1 MLASVKFAEG
11 VLNFFILILERTY
24 KMPKYIVIAGG
35 VMSGVGKGVTT
46 ASIGKILQ
54 EYGYRVTAIKI
65 DPYIN
70 YDAGT
75 LRPTEHGEVW
85 VTDDGGEIDQDLG
98 TYERF
103 LNMDIPKRNNIT
115 TGQIYKTVI
124 DRERQG
130 EYLGQ
135 TVQFIPHIPDEI
147 KKRLKEASDGF
158 DFVLIEIGG
167 TIGDYENIPFLFAV
181 KSLEREVGK
190 KNLTYVLITYLP
202 IPSHIEEMKT
212 KPTQQAIRLLS
223 ESGIF
228 PDFIICRAKKPLD
241 VIRKKKIETY
251 ANIVSENVI
260 SEPDIETVY
269 QIPLD
274 LEKEKFGDKILN
286 EFEMKPKKQPN
297 WQEWK
302 KLVDSIL
309 HPKKNVKIAI
319 VGKYIDIGDYNLADS
334 YISINQAL
342 MHAGASMNTGVE
354 INWLDSKMF
363 ENDKSSLKELKNYDG
378 IIVPGGFG
386 SSGVEGKIN
395 AINYARTSKI
405 PYLGLCYGLQL
416 AVIEFA
422 RNVCGLKDAHTT
434 EINPRTAS
442 PVIDVQP
449 AQKEILEKH
458 MFGGTMRLGA
468 YAAILKEKS
477 KVLKLYEETGRLH
490 DDEKRI
496 SELMKDKSQA
506 FRLGILEK
514 NKKIVL
520 ERHRHRYEVNPRF
533 VDLLEKR
540 GMVFSGYYERFDKT
554 KLMEYIELPQ
564 HPFFV
569 GTQPHPEFKSRL
581 GNPSPL
587 FYGFVKACGK

>member
-1 MLASVKFAEG
+1 MQQTNS
-11 VLNFFILILERTY
+11 I
-24 KMPKYIVIAGG
+24 PKYIVVAGG

-46 ASIGKILQ
+46 ASIGRILQ
-54 EYGYRVTAIKI
+54 EHGYKVTAIKI

-103 LNMDIPKRNNIT
+103 LDLDIPKRNNIT

-124 DRERQG
+124 DKERKG
-130 EYLGQ
+130 AYLGE

-147 KKRLKEASDGF
+147 KKRIKEASSQN
-158 DFVLIEIGG
+158 DFVLIEVGG
-167 TIGDYENIPFLFAV
+167 TIGDYENIPFLFAL

-190 KNLTYVLITYLP
+190 NNLTYVLLTYLP

-241 VIRKKKIETY
+241 VVRKKKIETY
-251 ANIVSENVI
+251 ANIISEHVI

-274 LEKEKFGDKILN
+274 LEKEKFGEKLLKELGMKSKKAPQWNKWKNLVDNILN
-286 EFEMKPKKQPN
+286 
-297 WQEWK
+297 
-302 KLVDSIL
+302 
-309 HPKKNVKIAI
+309 PKKNIKIAI

-342 MHAGASMNTGVE
+342 IHAGATLDTGVE
-354 INWLDSKMF
+354 INWLDSKIF
-363 ENDKSSLKELKNYDG
+363 EKDKKSLKALDDYDG

-386 SSGVEGKIN
+386 ASGVEGKIN
-395 AINYARTSKI
+395 SINYARINKI

-416 AVIEFA
+416 AVVEFA
-422 RNVCGLKDAHTT
+422 RNVCNLKDAHTT
-434 EINPRTAS
+434 EVNPKTRN

-449 AQKEILEKH
+449 NQKDIIKNS
-458 MFGGTMRLGA
+458 MYGGTMRLGA
-468 YAAILKEKS
+468 YAAILKDKS
-477 KVLKLYEETGRLH
+477 KVLRLYEERARLSE
-490 DDEKRI
+490 DSKRV
-496 SELMKDKSQA
+496 SELMKDQSQN
-506 FRLGILEK
+506 FRLGILQK
-514 NKKIVL
+514 SNKVVL
-520 ERHRHRYEVNPRF
+520 ERHRHRYEVNPKF
-533 VDLLEKR
+533 IDLLEKN
-540 GMVFSGYYERFDKT
+540 GMEFPGYYMRLDNT
-554 KLMEYIELPQ
+554 KLMEYIELKENS
-564 HPFFV
+564 FFI
-569 GTQPHPEFKSRL
+569 GTQSHPEFKSRL

>member
-1 MLASVKFAEG
+1 MV
-11 VLNFFILILERTY
+11 
-24 KMPKYIVIAGG
+24 KYIVIAGG

-54 EYGYRVTAIKI
+54 EHGYKVTAIKI

-103 LNMDIPKRNNIT
+103 LNIDIPKKNNIT
-115 TGQIYKTVI
+115 TGQVYKTVI

-147 KKRLKEASDGF
+147 KKRINEAGNSY
-158 DFVLIEIGG
+158 DFVLVEVGG
-167 TIGDYENIPFLFAV
+167 TIGDYENIPFLFAL

-190 KNLTYVLITYLP
+190 QNLVYMLITYLP
-202 IPSHIEEMKT
+202 IPGHIEEMKT

-241 VIRKKKIETY
+241 VVRKKKIETY
-251 ANIVSENVI
+251 ANIISEHVI
-260 SEPDIETVY
+260 SEPDIETPY

-274 LEKEKFGDKILN
+274 LEKERLGEKLLG
-286 EFEMKPKKQPN
+286 EFRLRSKKQPHWKE
-297 WQEWK
+297 WQA
-302 KLVDSIL
+302 LVGSIL
-309 HPKKNVKIAI
+309 QPKKSIKVAI

-342 MHAGASMNTGVE
+342 MHAGASLSVGVD
-354 INWLDSKMF
+354 INWLDSKML
-363 ENDKSSLKELKNYDG
+363 EVDKKAFNQLKDYNG

-386 SSGVEGKIN
+386 ASGVEGKIN
-395 AINYARTSKI
+395 AINCARI
-405 PYLGLCYGLQL
+405 NQVPYLGLCYGLQL
-416 AVIEFA
+416 AVVEFA

-434 EINPRTAS
+434 EVNPKTSA

-449 AQKEILEKH
+449 AQKEILEKS
-458 MFGGTMRLGA
+458 MYGGTMRLGA
-468 YAAILKEKS
+468 YAAVLKDKS
-477 KVLKLYEETGRLH
+477 RILKLYEETGRLRE
-490 DDEKRI
+490 DEERI
-496 SELMKDKSQA
+496 KDLMKDKSQA

-514 NKKIVL
+514 GRKAVL
-520 ERHRHRYEVNPRF
+520 ERHRHRFEVNPKF
-533 VDLLEKR
+533 VDVLEKN
-540 GMVFSGYYERFDKT
+540 GMVFSGYHMRFDKT
-554 KLMEYIELPQ
+554 RLMEYIELPNSN
-564 HPFFV
+564 FRA
-569 GTQPHPEFKSRL
+569 TQSHPEFKSRL

-587 FYGFVKACGK
+587 FVGFVQDALKYSNSR